1 MEERDERLETSQDAK
16 IRIKQNLYYIIIG
29 IISFLSVAFLP
40 MVGSTMGLDWK
51 LPDTTAGWVVWAVSR
66 LIIATINVLIFHS
79 FMEQAKLNIK
89 DDAHYIEARE
99 ILYKNKKKEHEPQ
112 SPQKWQALQYGKK
125 GTTIFISSA
134 MSVVALGQAILTF
147 DWVAMLAYIFTI
159 ALGLIFGIMQM
170 KKAEAYWTGE
180 FYEYALKKQQEQ
192 DTATKDVVED
202 KEIINDND

>member
-1 MEERDERLETSQDAK
+1 MEEQDARLETSQDARL
-16 IRIKQNLYYIIIG
+16 RIKQNLYYIIIG

-79 FMEQAKLNIK
+79 FMEQAKLNVK

>member
-1 MEERDERLETSQDAK
+1 MEEQDARLETSQDARL
-16 IRIKQNLYYIIIG
+16 RIKQNLYYIIIG

-79 FMEQAKLNIK
+79 FMEQAKLNVK

-180 FYEYALKKQQEQ
+180 FYEYALIKQQEQ

>member
-16 IRIKQNLYYIIIG
+16 LRIKQNLYYIIIG
-29 IISFLSVAFLP
+29 IISFLSVASLP

-79 FMEQAKLNIK
+79 FMEQAKLNVK

-159 ALGLIFGIMQM
+159 AMGLIFGIMQM

-192 DTATKDVVED
+192 DTATKEVVED

>member
-16 IRIKQNLYYIIIG
+16 LKIKQNLYYIIIG

-40 MVGSTMGLDWK
+40 MVGSTIGLDWK

-66 LIIATINVLIFHS
+66 LIVATINVLIFHS
-79 FMEQAKLNIK
+79 FMEQAKLNVK

-134 MSVVALGQAILTF
+134 MSVFALGQAILTF

>member
-1 MEERDERLETSQDAK
+1 
-16 IRIKQNLYYIIIG
+16 
-29 IISFLSVAFLP
+29 
-40 MVGSTMGLDWK
+40 
-51 LPDTTAGWVVWAVSR
+51 
-66 LIIATINVLIFHS
+66 
-79 FMEQAKLNIK
+79 
-89 DDAHYIEARE
+89 
-99 ILYKNKKKEHEPQ
+99 
-112 SPQKWQALQYGKK
+112 
-125 GTTIFISSA
+125 

-192 DTATKDVVED
+192 DTATKDVVGD

>member
-1 MEERDERLETSQDAK
+1 MEEQDARLETSQDAK
-16 IRIKQNLYYIIIG
+16 LRIKQNLYYIIIG

-79 FMEQAKLNIK
+79 FMEQAKLNVK

-192 DTATKDVVED
+192 DTATKDIVED

>member
-16 IRIKQNLYYIIIG
+16 LRIKQNLYYIIIG

-40 MVGSTMGLDWK
+40 MIGSTIGLDWK

-66 LIIATINVLIFHS
+66 VIVATINVLIFHS

-159 ALGLIFGIMQM
+159 AMGLIFGIMQM